1 MASIG
6 MYLQKKGVPCSS
18 KYSSHLRTKYARH
31 CFLQDWQQDMFYH
44 LLEEGLGDLG
54 RASNDELALG
64 PLRQERV
71 EQGAERVV
79 PERHVDQDLQVE
91 ITQKPY

>member
-1 MASIG
+1 MFVKFCPKLHTAT
-6 MYLQKKGVPCSS
+6 L
-18 KYSSHLRTKYARH
+18 LFARLATRYFH
-31 CFLQDWQQDMFYH
+31 KLYWY

-79 PERHVDQDLQVE
+79 PERHVDQDLQVRS
-91 ITQKPY
+91 

>member
-1 MASIG
+1 MFD
-6 MYLQKKGVPCSS
+6 
-18 KYSSHLRTKYARH
+18 HL
-31 CFLQDWQQDMFYH
+31 D

-79 PERHVDQDLQVE
+79 PERHIDQDLQVE
-91 ITQKPY
+91 GNHT

>member
-1 MASIG
+1 MFD
-6 MYLQKKGVPCSS
+6 
-18 KYSSHLRTKYARH
+18 HL
-31 CFLQDWQQDMFYH
+31 D